1 MTQRSNNN
9 NNNVNYGDYMNVQ
22 EATMAQQL
30 QQQQQQQQSAVGSTT
45 RAGPQVPAHKPANY
59 RHPSVVGPSHS
70 APVHSSSAAAAA
82 AAATAA
88 TAAAVSS
95 ISVHQSQQQ
104 SNNDRM
110 LSVSGKK
117 KCSLCQEELGDCN
130 IISRV
135 PFSLLSFLSN

>member
-82 AAATAA
+82 TAA